1 MMKKISIIF
10 LSLVVSAG
18 AALAQDAQAPAA
30 QAPADPQQE
39 LTSALQELSASQIGA
54 LTVADVAKV
63 VARMS
68 LARQRIAYVQ
78 RASMSSLFFPGAGQF
93 MTGNTLAG
101 ALFLTGDLA
110 VITGTVLGAYFLLPS
125 QLQFG
130 SINYLT
136 DSIGTIKTA
145 WEGRSIGDYLPAAG
159 VMAGGMLLK
168 AVLGHVSARLAA
180 REARENIAEGKVTFT
195 PTMDMMGQGRF
206 MMGMRMRM

>member
-1 MMKKISIIF
+1 MMKKISIIL
-10 LSLVVSAG
+10 LSLFVSAG
-18 AALAQDAQAPAA
+18 MALAQDAQAPAA
-30 QAPADPQQE
+30 QVPADPQQE

-63 VARMS
+63 VTRMS

-110 VITGTVLGAYFLLPS
+110 IITGTLLGVYYLLPS

-136 DSIGTIKTA
+136 DSVGSIKTA
-145 WEGRSIGDYLPAAG
+145 WEARSIGDYLPAAG
-159 VMAGGMLLK
+159 AMAGGMLVR
-168 AVLGHVSARLAA
+168 AIFAHVSARMAA
-180 REARENIAEGKVTFT
+180 REARENIADGKVTFS
-195 PTMDMMGQGRF
+195 PTMDMMGPGRF